1 MASSGELPGADL
13 AGSFYPSADVAG
25 SFLEVTEWPGHDAAE
40 LFEDADRTIAALR
53 NQVEVLAALAGRPNT
68 GLAQTAAVAVQ
79 SLARRR
85 TSVRALALAKIAA
98 VRLQAAARRRAARR
112 LADVRRVATRAELVP
127 VVRIQRAVRAFFA
140 ADERQTKAKLRR
152 RIVRQQATIERLA
165 AAHVKVAD
173 RARAAESDAASS
185 RRSCE
190 ELAEKLKVLAAEK
203 FALKRALQEAN
214 AREAELGKHLDAE
227 LAMRLQME
235 ETAKAK

>member
-1 MASSGELPGADL
+1 M
-13 AGSFYPSADVAG
+13 
-25 SFLEVTEWPGHDAAE
+25 
-40 LFEDADRTIAALR
+40 
-53 NQVEVLAALAGRPNT
+53 
-68 GLAQTAAVAVQ
+68 
-79 SLARRR
+79 
-85 TSVRALALAKIAA
+85 
-98 VRLQAAARRRAARR
+98 
-112 LADVRRVATRAELVP
+112 ATRAELVP
-127 VVRIQRAVRAFFA
+127 VVRIQRAARTFFA

>member
-1 MASSGELPGADL
+1 MASSGELPVADL

-112 LADVRRVATRAELVP
+112 LADVRRVATRAQLVP
-127 VVRIQRAVRAFFA
+127 VVRIQRAARAFFA

-152 RIVRQQATIERLA
+152 RIVRLA

-214 AREAELGKHLDAE
+214 AREAELGKHLDASW
-227 LAMRLQME
+227 R
-235 ETAKAK
+235 